1 MRSLSKVRGFHLPGN
16 QVVHQ
21 FLDGRREKVAAVVP
35 VTLAVLGLDWDVPL
49 RFDWAVPVY
58 GDPLEAGMPARGS
71 FAIDALGTGNTRS
84 LGPGKHVCYIVMD
97 GRIIGPIDL
106 PVEGARRH
114 EHAVSPFPELLF
126 LMVP

>member
-1 MRSLSKVRGFHLPGN
+1 VRDFHLPGK

-21 FLDGRREKVAAVVP
+21 LRDGRQGKVAAVVP

-71 FAIDALGTGNTRS
+71 FAIDALASGDTRS
-84 LGPGKHVCYIVMD
+84 LEPGKHVCYIVVD
-97 GRIIGPIDL
+97 GRIFGP
-106 PVEGARRH
+106 H
-114 EHAVSPFPELLF
+114 FF
-126 LMVP
+126 KVPKGK